1 MDEDRLR
8 ALGAS
13 GVKVS
18 PLGVGTN
25 RWRKGVNDGAV
36 FETYQA
42 LQDGGVSFLDT
53 AEIYGFGQSERLV
66 GETVRRDGRPATV
79 ASKFAPVVGR
89 ASPKG
94 LFAALDASLARL
106 GLARLD
112 LYYIHFPFTFADLDA
127 LADAMAEAVQAGK
140 VRAVGVSNFSAGQMR
155 RFAGRL
161 ARAGVPLAANQVN
174 YSLVNRKPESNGVLE
189 ACRELDVALV
199 AYFPL
204 SSGRLAGATTAKD
217 GQGEALQGALTA
229 AAAAHGAAVGEVA
242 LNWLLARDERVIP
255 IPGVTKAR
263 NARANLKALDWS
275 LTEAEFAAIDAA
287 SASFR

>member
-1 MDEDRLR
+1 MDEGRLR

-36 FETYQA
+36 FEAYQA

-66 GETVRRDGRPATV
+66 GETIRRDGRPATV

-94 LFAALDASLARL
+94 LLAALDASLARL
-106 GLARLD
+106 VRLD
-112 LYYIHFPFTFADLDA
+112 LYYIHFPFPFADLDA
-127 LADAMAEAVQAGK
+127 LADAMAEAVRAGR
-140 VRAVGVSNFSAGQMR
+140 VRAVGVSNFSAEQMR

-161 ARAGVPLAANQVN
+161 GRTGVPLAANQVN
-174 YSLVNRKPESNGVLE
+174 YSLVNRKPESNGVLD

-204 SSGRLAGATTAKD
+204 ASGRLAGATTAKD
-217 GQGEALQGALTA
+217 GQGEVLQGALTA
-229 AAAAHGAAVGEVA
+229 AAQAHGAAISEVA
-242 LNWLLARDERVIP
+242 LNWLLARDARIIP

-263 NARANLKALDWS
+263 NAKANLKALDWT